1 VPALFALRQRKIDAD
16 VRKHRGDLSTEVTE
30 FLYGFRD
37 LKIYQKAAEKEQQ
50 LMRASD
56 TYISRQEREN
66 INKLYSQSV
75 NSFISLIISWSV
87 LGLAAWPISN
97 GHVEGIML
105 AMLVMISLTVC
116 EDAASMAAFPIHFQD
131 SRRAAIRLSETVEQ
145 EGKNVSTKTSQRLQ
159 TDRAFSIE
167 MEAVSFAFPDEPRLA
182 LRNINLTLPAGS
194 KTAIV
199 GPSGSGKSTLMT
211 LLLQMYPVEKGIIRV
226 DGKPMNQ
233 IDQESIWENAN
244 VVLQENHFFFGTI
257 RDNLRLAGDNLT
269 DSDMKTALDKVK
281 LAYFSLED

>member
-1 VPALFALRQRKIDAD
+1 KAIARYAERYFSHRATFTILSNLRVSFFSKLEPLAPGIFQKYRSGDLLSRVVGDVETLQNFFLRVFYPPIVLVLVFLSTILFTTIFSIPVALVLMAGLLLTAFIVPALFALRQRKIDAD

-87 LGLAAWPISN
+87 LGLGAWLISN
-97 GHVEGIML
+97 GQLEGIML
-105 AMLVMISLTVC
+105 AMLVMISLTVF

-182 LRNINLTLPAGS
+182 
-194 KTAIV
+194 
-199 GPSGSGKSTLMT
+199 
-211 LLLQMYPVEKGIIRV
+211 
-226 DGKPMNQ
+226 
-233 IDQESIWENAN
+233 
-244 VVLQENHFFFGTI
+244 
-257 RDNLRLAGDNLT
+257 
-269 DSDMKTALDKVK
+269 
-281 LAYFSLED
+281 